1 MGSLNYGVSS
11 HDKFRVLCAISTSD
25 SLTGEER
32 RTLDE
37 HLAVCEEC
45 RQLAAEYEALARS
58 AIPTLIRDFPEDSFV
73 PPEWSGK
80 EAKLEFFRRLD
91 RRQELLTA
99 RTPGKKK
106 EHKRL
111 EWKLWPL
118 TSHRLLPYA
127 TALATVLAVGT
138 VGYRLG
144 SRQVTGWRPAGT
156 LASMSLVQVA
166 TPDSAE
172 LALLH
177 AQLEERGRSIASLN
191 SRIDHQIAELQ
202 QLKMQD
208 QKLRD
213 SIESEQGH
221 NAQAISERDDLN
233 RQLAQAQSELAGMQK
248 DLDSLHQQRAAQALH
263 VADLEAQGEKIPGLL
278 KDRDTTIAQQ
288 RELLDRDRDIRDLM
302 GARDLYIA
310 EVMDVG
316 RDGETKK
323 PFGRVFYTKGKSLIF
338 YAYDLDQQPNL
349 REASTF
355 QAWGRRGPDLSQ
367 ATDLGIFYADNS
379 AHKRWVLKFNDVK
392 SLEQIDAVFVTVEP
406 KGGSRKPSGKQ
417 LLFAYLRVEPNHP

>member
-1 MGSLNYGVSS
+1 VSS
-11 HDKFRVLCAISTSD
+11 HDKFRALCAIATSD
-25 SLTGEER
+25 SLTREER

-45 RQLAAEYEALARS
+45 RRLAVEYEALARS
-58 AIPTLIRDFPEDSFV
+58 AFPTLISDFPEDCLV
-73 PPEWSGK
+73 PAEWSAE

-91 RRQELLTA
+91 RKNDEVLNAT
-99 RTPGKKK
+99 TPRKKR
-106 EHKRL
+106 ENTTQ

-118 TSHRLLPYA
+118 TSRGLLPYA
-127 TALATVLAVGT
+127 AAVATILAVGT
-138 VGYRLG
+138 VGFRLG
-144 SRQVTGWRPAGT
+144 GRQVAGSRPGMALT
-156 LASMSLVQVA
+156 QLSPMPPA
-166 TPDSAE
+166 TAPTSPE

-177 AQLEERGRSIASLN
+177 SQVEQQDRSIASLN
-191 SRIDHQIAELQ
+191 ARIDRQFAQLQ
-202 QLKMQD
+202 QLRVQD
-208 QKLRD
+208 QALRG
-213 SIESEQGH
+213 SIQQEQSH
-221 NAQAISERDDLN
+221 STQAISERDDLN
-233 RQLAQAQSELAGMQK
+233 RQLAQAQSELGAMQK
-248 DLDSLHQQRAAQALH
+248 DLDSLRQQRAGQALH
-263 VADLEAQGEKIPGLL
+263 LADLEAQAEKFPGLL
-278 KDRDTTIAQQ
+278 KDRDATIAQQ

-316 RDGETKK
+316 RDGQTKK

-349 REASTF
+349 GEAGTF

-379 AHKRWVLKFNDVK
+379 THKRWVLKFNDAK